1 MVPEKVPGSL
11 GAKPS
16 QVQRVPGKVAEKA
29 EKVLGIFGEG
39 SGRVQRVQQGF
50 QHLASRHASERFVKI
65 KRCGAVAVVGDTTE
79 TYFFPLFDFLFK
91 SFFIA
96 PKLGIILDPLP

>member
-50 QHLASRHASERFVKI
+50 QRLASRHASERFVKI
-65 KRCGAVAVVGDTTE
+65 KRCV
-79 TYFFPLFDFLFK
+79 FLPL
-91 SFFIA
+91 
-96 PKLGIILDPLP
+96 LGIPPKPIFFHCLISCSSLFLLPRNLE